1 MLFLFLFHDNV
12 QKMAIWNWPG
22 RCFLLLLLLFVFVFL
37 HSSQNLSSILQPYHG
52 RITSLKSFH
61 GPKYLLK
68 LHYHS
73 CHLASRKEKELK
85 KKEAK
90 KASPVSFKKVIY
102 WFTTLWLDLSHRVM
116 ISFKARQGNS
126 LYSRSSYTQLNVE
139 GRLLGR

>member
-52 RITSLKSFH
+52 E
-61 GPKYLLK
+61 
-68 LHYHS
+68 LHPESHFMAPSICSSCSYHS